1 MPHGFEDSYD
11 VLCDLTYPSLIV
23 TIKSCPNINAISKK
37 SQHCVIR
44 RVVPKGKLI
53 SRRADANP
61 RTDADG
67 AEVWLASDDTKN
79 TQQE

>member
-1 MPHGFEDSYD
+1 MLY
-11 VLCDLTYPSLIV
+11 DLTYPSFIV

-37 SQHCVIR
+37 HCVIR
-44 RVVPKGKLI
+44 KVMPKGKLI

-67 AEVWLASDDTKN
+67 AAVWLVSDATKCI
-79 TQQE
+79 QQE